1 MYACKNTR
9 DKKEYAWFIKYIE
22 DLRSV
27 DNGNYEQ
34 STIMLNQMLE
44 AFWDDYGSNN
54 RHIGDGLGR
63 RSNDRD
69 VRTTYKRTD
78 FRPCKALLNC
88 LRNIQ
93 EIRERNE
100 RNRVA
105 KYSDSDSEGNP
116 LSEGQ
121 TLRSERGNGYD
132 GYSMSNNARA
142 AYAEGEHP
150 LSKWSKKEILD
161 AVIEINPDID
171 CSRLTLE
178 TLKDRFLTQS
188 SWHHT
193 SMFYNATGFYSIDE
207 DYNTP
212 CVVLSKPPYVCNVCV
227 RRRKCKADRA
237 C

>member
-1 MYACKNTR
+1 MYACKGKR
-9 DKKEYAWFIKYIE
+9 AEIE
-22 DLRSV
+22 HQFLIEKFEEEV
-27 DNGNYEQ
+27 DNDGSIYRSAESVGEIFNSYRYAKSGQ
-34 STIMLNQMLE
+34 AVSTRNVVGG
-44 AFWDDYGSNN
+44 GSNN
-54 RHIGDGLGR
+54 RNATLHIR
-63 RSNDRD
+63 NTRI
-69 VRTTYKRTD
+69 
-78 FRPCKALLNC
+78 RPSKALLNC

-100 RNRVA
+100 RSRVA
-105 KYSDSDSEGNP
+105 KYSDIDSEGNP

-142 AYAEGEHP
+142 AYAEGEQP
-150 LSKWSKKEILD
+150 LSKWGKKEILD
-161 AVIEINPDID
+161 AVSEINPDID
-171 CSRLTLE
+171 FSRLTLE